1 MPPFLSP
8 HKKHIQYNVNSSQI
22 VILKLYP
29 ERVTERSFYHEK
41 ILINHSCHSFS
52 YECANRVCRKNN
64 PTKQDNALNT
74 TATDPETAPVSESS
88 NSPSVSN
95 TSAAYEKLIA
105 YKTDNYSQQSV
116 ADFNNLL
123 LDNNDFLE
131 LLEAHS
137 DVMAAIS
144 PNDDNYDFI
153 MLTLNAS
160 LNEIYYEQVEKNT
173 VFSLSGYLEKKEQ
186 PMNVEPL
193 PDKTSLSAEEQ
204 SYNFLFYALYSINY
218 TLPDPAAITVA
229 ERDSILKAFRA
240 KMQQYVDGLSVNEI
254 VDSNIKTLLSDKA
267 TELANSMSS
276 EKISLSYEIS
286 SIEIHNAGTEITQ

>member
-1 MPPFLSP
+1 MSAL
-8 HKKHIQYNVNSSQI
+8 
-22 VILKLYP
+22 
-29 ERVTERSFYHEK
+29 TG
-41 ILINHSCHSFS
+41 
-52 YECANRVCRKNN
+52 CAGKNN

-123 LDNNDFLE
+123 LDNNVFLE

-173 VFSLSGYLEKKEQ
+173 VFSLMRLFGKERAAY
-186 PMNVEPL
+186 ECG
-193 PDKTSLSAEEQ
+193 
-204 SYNFLFYALYSINY
+204 
-218 TLPDPAAITVA
+218 AITGRNFSFCGRTV
-229 ERDSILKAFRA
+229 L
-240 KMQQYVDGLSVNEI
+240 
-254 VDSNIKTLLSDKA
+254 
-267 TELANSMSS
+267 
-276 EKISLSYEIS
+276 
-286 SIEIHNAGTEITQ
+286 

>member
-1 MPPFLSP
+1 MSAL
-8 HKKHIQYNVNSSQI
+8 
-22 VILKLYP
+22 
-29 ERVTERSFYHEK
+29 TG
-41 ILINHSCHSFS
+41 
-52 YECANRVCRKNN
+52 CAGKNN

-144 PNDDNYDFI
+144 PKGI
-153 MLTLNAS
+153 RMTITVLAS
-160 LNEIYYEQVEKNT
+160 LPI
-173 VFSLSGYLEKKEQ
+173 F
-186 PMNVEPL
+186 
-193 PDKTSLSAEEQ
+193 
-204 SYNFLFYALYSINY
+204 ALY
-218 TLPDPAAITVA
+218 P
-229 ERDSILKAFRA
+229 F
-240 KMQQYVDGLSVNEI
+240 MQKYFSKGIMVGAV
-254 VDSNIKTLLSDKA
+254 K
-267 TELANSMSS
+267 
-276 EKISLSYEIS
+276 
-286 SIEIHNAGTEITQ
+286 G

>member
-1 MPPFLSP
+1 MKKYLS
-8 HKKHIQYNVNSSQI
+8 I
-22 VILKLYP
+22 ILA
-29 ERVTERSFYHEK
+29 
-41 ILINHSCHSFS
+41 ILLVMSALTG
-52 YECANRVCRKNN
+52 CAGKNN

-193 PDKTSLSAEEQ
+193 PDEISLSAEEQ

-240 KMQQYVDGLSVNEI
+240 EMQQYVDGLSVNEI

>member
-1 MPPFLSP
+1 MSIQVKSLSLNCTRKGQQKGASNM
-8 HKKHIQYNVNSSQI
+8 KKYLSI
-22 VILKLYP
+22 ILAVLL
-29 ERVTERSFYHEK
+29 VTSA
-41 ILINHSCHSFS
+41 LTG
-52 YECANRVCRKNN
+52 CAGKNN
-64 PTKQDNALNT
+64 PPKQDNALNT
-74 TATDPETAPVSESS
+74 TSTDPDTTPVSESS

-123 LDNNDFLE
+123 LDNGNFLE

-144 PNDDNYDFI
+144 SNDDNYDFI

-160 LNEIYYEQVEKNT
+160 LNEIYHEQVEKNT
-173 VFSLSGYLEKKEQ
+173 VFSISGYLEKKEQ
-186 PMNVEPL
+186 PMNTEAL
-193 PDKTSLSAEEQ
+193 PDETSFSAEEQ

-218 TLPDPAAITVA
+218 TLPDPTAITVA
-229 ERDSILKAFRA
+229 ERDGILKAFRTE
-240 KMQQYVDGLSVNEI
+240 MQQYVDGLSINEL

-267 TELANSMSS
+267 AEIANSLSS
-276 EKISLSYEIS
+276 ENIGLSYEIS
-286 SIEIHNAGTEITQ
+286 SIEIHNAGTEAFSRAL